1 MSSISHTSELLDGS
15 ARIHQE
21 SAGLQSQQS
30 VKQPMDVGRFD
41 CAVSI
46 EVAEHLPAEKN
57 GVFIANIARAEPKVI
72 VFTAAPPRQMGR
84 GHINCCPMRE
94 WIGDFGKAG
103 FAADPAEADRVKK
116 ETFTRIS
123 GVDHYMRNLMVF
135 TRLPEARNGLNA
147 TEKGQTS

>member
-1 MSSISHTSELLDGS
+1 
-15 ARIHQE
+15 
-21 SAGLQSQQS
+21 
-30 VKQPMDVGRFD
+30 MDVGRFD